1 MALVDSEAAFEQ
13 RTKEVVTNQ
22 AARLAILN
30 RGIRSFSMLAF
41 SVGTP
46 QTPPTDDAFRNFA
59 DQVLPPG
66 YDMGT
71 YSAFRRLHFEAS
83 TLVVAQLKAKVTGDQ
98 EDGKQKLPVIEKQT
112 KLADQKRRLGG
123 VDIEGEL
130 QPSYH
135 LVDAVNNMIETNCV
149 QWIAPSKATSRDQE
163 IQHGSKNL
171 PSVVQ
176 LEQHTLKLSAPE
188 MALKRNV
195 QTRSSYNG
203 ACSGVHLLWTK
214 SG

>member
-46 QTPPTDDAFRNFA
+46 QTPTDDAFRTFA

-71 YSAFRRLHFEAS
+71 YKRLHFKAS
-83 TLVVAQLKAKVTGDQ
+83 TFVS
-98 EDGKQKLPVIEKQT
+98 P
-112 KLADQKRRLGG
+112 
-123 VDIEGEL
+123 
-130 QPSYH
+130 
-135 LVDAVNNMIETNCV
+135 N
-149 QWIAPSKATSRDQE
+149 
-163 IQHGSKNL
+163 
-171 PSVVQ
+171 
-176 LEQHTLKLSAPE
+176 
-188 MALKRNV
+188 
-195 QTRSSYNG
+195 
-203 ACSGVHLLWTK
+203 
-214 SG
+214 